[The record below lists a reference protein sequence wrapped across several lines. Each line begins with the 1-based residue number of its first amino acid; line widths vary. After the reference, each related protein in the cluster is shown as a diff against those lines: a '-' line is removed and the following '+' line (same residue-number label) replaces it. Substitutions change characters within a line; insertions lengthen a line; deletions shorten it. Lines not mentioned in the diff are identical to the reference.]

1 MGVFFCCAA
10 VQKGPAA
17 SAAGPPIFAQRR
29 VDVRGTADVPHGWV
43 CALRPAFNKG
53 PTDSPVKTVCA
64 LRKNDDDAPAAE
76 KPAAGGRQQSMRGA
90 QN

>member
-29 VDVRGTADVPHGWV
+29 VDVRGTAASPHGWV
-43 CALRPAFNKG
+43 CALRPAFDKG
-53 PTDSPVKTVCA
+53 PADSPVKTVCA
-64 LRKNDDDAPAAE
+64 LRKNDDDTPAAE

>member
-1 MGVFFCCAA
+1 MGVFFA
-10 VQKGPAA
+10 VPPYKRGPAA

-29 VDVRGTADVPHGWV
+29 VDVRGTAGAPHGWV
-43 CALRPAFNKG
+43 CALRPAFDKG
-53 PTDSPVKTVCA
+53 PADSPVKTVCA
-64 LRKNDDDAPAAE
+64 LRKNDDDTPAAE

>member
-10 VQKGPAA
+10 VQKGACRVC
-17 SAAGPPIFAQRR
+17 GRPPIFAQRR

-43 CALRPAFNKG
+43 CALRPAFDKG
-53 PTDSPVKTVCA
+53 PADSPVKTVCA